1 MAGARNIISALI
13 FRIAPRLR
21 FPQLFALTL
30 GLFLLDLVIPDL
42 IPFVDEIILG
52 LATLLLGSWKARK
65 QDQQEQQEQ
74 KEEQDSEDDII
85 VEATVV
91 NEEDQPRGRRS
102 E

>member
-21 FPQLFALTL
+21 FPQLFTLTL
-30 GLFLLDLVIPDL
+30 GVFLLDLVIPDL

-52 LATLLLGSWKARK
+52 LATLLLGSWKTRKDEQQAK
-65 QDQQEQQEQ
+65 QDAQP
-74 KEEQDSEDDII
+74 DHEDDII

-91 NEEDQPRGRRS
+91 DDEKRS
-102 E
+102 GNSSKA